1 MFSRISV
8 IAKISLAA
16 FVVFSVLAYSS
27 FTDDNHRPSR
37 ESVKVNPSPGASP
50 YQRPIRIPS
59 AYDEETG
66 KVRPAGG
73 MLALTV
79 AFTRLYGD
87 DPEFDGW
94 LYVLAAMGSLWV
106 AVSNWQRKPTADQS
120 VA

>member
-1 MFSRISV
+1 MFSRISL
-8 IAKISLAA
+8 IARISLVA
-16 FVVFSVLAYSS
+16 FLVFSVLAYSS

-37 ESVKVNPSPGASP
+37 ESVTANPSPGASP
-50 YQRPIRIPS
+50 YRRPIRVPS
-59 AYDEETG
+59 AYDDETG

-73 MLALTV
+73 MLAFTL

-106 AVSNWQRKPTADQS
+106 ATTNWKQKPAADQS
-120 VA
+120 VT